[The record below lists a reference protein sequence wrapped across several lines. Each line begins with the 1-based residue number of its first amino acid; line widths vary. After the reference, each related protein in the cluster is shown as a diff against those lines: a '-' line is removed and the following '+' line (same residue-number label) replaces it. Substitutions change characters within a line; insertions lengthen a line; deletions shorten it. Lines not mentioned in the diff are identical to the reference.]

1 MFTISLLSHLY
12 LRLVTHSPV
21 SSHVAL
27 VGDGPRELFE
37 GGVDGYCIWHMCIDT
52 EFHGI

>member
-37 GGVDGYCIWHMCIDT
+37 GGVTGKYKGTWMDIAY
-52 EFHGI
+52 GICV